1 MLQKF
6 AFVITSLSYYA
17 TSNCV
22 KIDSDGRFKPNFTT
36 KEMISIVPLRTFHLY
51 IAAFQ
56 RSLYLEYI
64 SCIEAIFQSFFVCL
78 MVHNATF
85 NNISIIS
92 WLNIPEHVVPLI
104 ISLIDGYCKQESN

>member
-1 MLQKF
+1 
-6 AFVITSLSYYA
+6 
-17 TSNCV
+17 
-22 KIDSDGRFKPNFTT
+22 
-36 KEMISIVPLRTFHLY
+36 
-51 IAAFQ
+51 
-56 RSLYLEYI
+56 
-64 SCIEAIFQSFFVCL
+64 L